1 MEAPLYQIQ
10 KELLEELYVLQNRS
24 MQQIANNLG
33 CSLNRVDYWMR
44 KYGISR
50 RTRSDAT
57 YVRRNPGGDP
67 FTVKVNLTS
76 EEREL
81 YGMGLGLYWGEGTKA
96 SPSSVRLG
104 NSDPGIILK
113 FIEFLEQIYGLS
125 RKNMHF
131 GMQLFTD
138 CSFEEAIDYWTR
150 ILEIDRKQF
159 YKPIRTISGSIGTYR
174 KKNRYG
180 VVTLYYNNKRLR
192 DILVEQINNMQ
203 R

>member
-1 MEAPLYQIQ
+1 
-10 KELLEELYVLQNRS
+10 
-24 MQQIANNLG
+24 MQQIADSLR

-44 KYGISR
+44 KYEITR

-67 FTVKVNLTS
+67 FTVKVKFTTK
-76 EEREL
+76 EREL

-96 SPSSVRLG
+96 NPSSVRLG

-113 FIEFLEQIYGLS
+113 FIEFLERIYGVN
-125 RKNMHF
+125 RQNMHF

-138 CSFEEAIDYWTR
+138 CSFEDALEYWTR
-150 ILEIDRKQF
+150 ILVVDKEQF

-174 KKNRYG
+174 KKNQYG
-180 VVTLYYNNKRLR
+180 VVTLYYNNKHLR
-192 DILVEQINNMQ
+192 DILVEQINNMP